1 MEENQFFEEM
11 KPLLKD
17 YVEFTKED
25 MSEKWE
31 NMEKEALAKVEES
44 QVRLDEAKQRQNEA
58 IKNRDIFDEVMPR
71 LKTLGEKVYKPVEDE
86 RRENQKK
93 LEEYAR
99 QYNSRNKELAQAN
112 EEVEQTRARIEEEKQ
127 ERMNTQKEKQESV
140 YAKAKEYIASSKE
153 KMEQDIKDK
162 SDKLEEVKKQ
172 YKSFEN
178 EKKIAMKLKSKLEKE
193 SEEVKSTET
202 FKKMYTVA
210 DEESKKRIQELSE
223 HSKVI
228 NQAMEELEGARNT
241 LASFETKYDVIDFAS
256 EAGIQSLIEITG
268 WEEENIILEEQGN
281 DLEERDTSKET
292 EEEVEEET
300 IHKLIEDEVEV
311 VEDNKTDLSKQE
323 IDRILSD
330 ENIETVDET
339 QKQTIGAQEETPVE
353 EPEKDWNKMTEEE
366 KWQAIKAIYE
376 EREEGREDLLSP
388 DYLVLKYQ
396 NLAMK
401 DVDEA
406 MKIAVATKGKS
417 LVEIYENCLGKLEK
431 DHPHYIRLEK
441 LFRKV
446 KERNEELL
454 MTESNEGELS
464 LAEMASLV
472 AKNGEKKCLVAALEL
487 MHRKVEQNFEDL
499 LTLEYIQMKR
509 MEMGKVIESY
519 SEEQVKKKLL
529 ATASK
534 TLKDICLEQLE
545 IAKQEKDKVK
555 IKELTR
561 MIKRVEKR
569 EKSLQKSN
577 EQNSEQQT
585 LAGQSPAP
593 QVPTEQKTVQQ
604 TPAGQKPA
612 PQVPTEQK
620 TVQPTP
626 TGQNPVPQA
635 PTEQKPIEQQS
646 GQGKS
651 GMSQILQSGV
661 LETFNKRDWKEQLE
675 KSADKSK
682 VKVAFKNGMYIANYG
697 AVPVTLDY
705 ERYDE
710 IANSMK
716 EEFLGFSKE
725 DMDRIDMGFYKL
737 LRLYDEQYDSEKAFK
752 YVSAMVAD
760 MTDKERKDYLKA
772 NGIKM
777 KYNFNGIRKKEGD
790 TIIEKIKENATNSK
804 EIATVKKEGLVSKLG
819 KKLSKLFSPAKRKA
833 SLKSKQEESVRSSSA
848 QSETQSNRSPRENLG
863 MEEYDINHESAIQ
876 HAQEGRKEE
885 RAPIIM
891 E

>member
-172 YKSFEN
+172 HKSFEN

-223 HSKVI
+223 YSKVI

-241 LASFETKYDVIDFAS
+241 LVSFETKYDVIDFAS

-300 IHKLIEDEVEV
+300 IHKLTEDEVEV

-388 DYLVLKYQ
+388 DYLVVKYK

-406 MKIAVATKGKS
+406 LTIALETKGKT
-417 LVEIYENCLGKLEK
+417 LVEIYENCLGKVEK
-431 DHPHYIRLEK
+431 EHPHYQRLAK
-441 LFRKV
+441 LVNKV
-446 KERNEELL
+446 KERDEVLQ
-454 MTESNEGELS
+454 MTESHDDELS
-464 LAEMASLV
+464 PAERASIQAL
-472 AKNGEKKCLVAALEL
+472 NGEKKCLVAALEL
-487 MHRKVEQNFEDL
+487 MYREKEQNFEDL
-499 LTLEYIQMKR
+499 LIPEYNENISRIIGIIK
-509 MEMGKVIESY
+509 EYST
-519 SEEQVKKKLL
+519 SEEIIKNELL
-529 ATASK
+529 TMVSK
-534 TLKDICLEQLE
+534 NLKDICLEQLE
-545 IAKQEKDKVK
+545 IAKLLDEEEK
-555 IKELTR
+555 IKALTR

-569 EKSLQKSN
+569 EKSLQNSN
-577 EQNSEQQT
+577 EQNSTRQNPAQQT
-585 LAGQSPAP
+585 PAGQNPAP
-593 QVPTEQKTVQQ
+593 QA
-604 TPAGQKPA
+604 PAGQKPA
-612 PQVPTEQK
+612 PQAPA
-620 TVQPTP
+620 
-626 TGQNPVPQA
+626 GQNPAPQA
-635 PTEQKPIEQQS
+635 PA
-646 GQGKS
+646 GQNQAPQTPRGQNPAPQAPAGQNPAPQTPRGS
-651 GMSQILQSGV
+651 NPVEM
-661 LETFNKRDWKEQLE
+661 N
-675 KSADKSK
+675 
-682 VKVAFKNGMYIANYG
+682 KNGNIKIQYLIES
-697 AVPVTLDY
+697 DSY
-705 ERYDE
+705 E
-710 IANSMK
+710 IQK
-716 EEFLGFSKE
+716 ENPWGGFSWNIIKRSE
-725 DMDRIDMGFYKL
+725 LDDRIDDDTLEKINAMDGACVDILKCLHKMDQGLNTTMMNDYIDIVVNSISKAETTRLMKEKGIDVRYDLKGQAVPKEVRKEMEQIAKMAKSMGMAKVEKGFFAGIAYKIQGMFGKLTNKTKL
-737 LRLYDEQYDSEKAFK
+737 LDKSEKQKKFK
-752 YVSAMVAD
+752 F
-760 MTDKERKDYLKA
+760 L
-772 NGIKM
+772 N
-777 KYNFNGIRKKEGD
+777 RKK
-790 TIIEKIKENATNSK
+790 
-804 EIATVKKEGLVSKLG
+804 
-819 KKLSKLFSPAKRKA
+819 KRDMA
-833 SLKSKQEESVRSSSA
+833 NTQVVEEPKRSS
-848 QSETQSNRSPRENLG
+848 RENLG
-863 MEEYDINHESAIQ
+863 MEKYNINHESAIQ

-885 RAPIIM
+885 RAPITM